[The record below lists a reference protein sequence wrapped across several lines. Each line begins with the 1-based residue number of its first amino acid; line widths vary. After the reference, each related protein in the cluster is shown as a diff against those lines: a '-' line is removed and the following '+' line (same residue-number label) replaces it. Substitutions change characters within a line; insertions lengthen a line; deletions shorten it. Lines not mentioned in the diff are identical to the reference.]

1 VAVCKVSPH
10 VLEHFVRCVLAAMN
24 EGSQELV
31 LLVEVVVTAAVWAV
45 IATTVQV

>member
-1 VAVCKVSPH
+1 
-10 VLEHFVRCVLAAMN
+10 MN